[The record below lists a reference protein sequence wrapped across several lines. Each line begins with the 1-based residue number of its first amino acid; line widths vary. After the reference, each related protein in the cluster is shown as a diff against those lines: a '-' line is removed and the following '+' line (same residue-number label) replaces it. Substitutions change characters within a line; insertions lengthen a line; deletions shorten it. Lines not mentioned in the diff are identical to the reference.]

1 MDGNLDRG
9 AGSTGGARSN
19 IVDLTQRTPQRM
31 ASEIPC
37 TEPVVEINLI
47 GGFSLTCNGATVSV
61 PPAAQKLMALL
72 ALQGPQLTRARVAG
86 VLWGE
91 RDEVQAA
98 ARLRT
103 ALWKANTDVPTIVAT
118 QTHLR
123 LHSHVVITHQHLLE
137 ELRVRLDHPASFPR
151 RIQDYVVPLRRE
163 LLADW
168 YDEWTLIERERFR
181 QARLHLF
188 DELSNKLLD
197 EERHAEAID
206 VALTVLDDEPFRN
219 APNQTLITAH
229 LIEGNRMEALRQF
242 QRYDELMLKEFG
254 VNAPRNLRDMI
265 GGQFTSRRDSTV

>member
-9 AGSTGGARSN
+9 ASIGGTHSNGTHSN
-19 IVDLTQRTPQRM
+19 IVDLTNRVAPRV

-37 TEPVVEINLI
+37 TEPTIEINLI
-47 GGFSLTCNGATVSV
+47 GGFSLTCNGANVSV

-103 ALWKANTDVPTIVAT
+103 ALWKANTDAPTIIAT

-123 LHSHVVITHQHLLE
+123 LQPHIVISHQHLLE
-137 ELRVRLDHPASFPR
+137 DLRVRLDHPASFPR
-151 RIQDYVVPLRRE
+151 RVQDYVVPLRRE

-229 LIEGNRMEALRQF
+229 LIEGNRMEALRHF

-265 GGQFTSRRDSTV
+265 GGQLTNG